1 MEQEKL
7 VVKKATRLGGR
18 VWTSLVLFGLIG
30 QITWMVENMYFSTYI
45 QQNIEADSWAT
56 SATVAFS
63 AIFATAGSILGGAII
78 DRLGK
83 RKPFICWGYLLWG
96 CLTMAFALFGNT
108 PYDQTTTPIVLVVW
122 IFVAM
127 DSIMSFVGSVS
138 NDAAYNAWINDVT
151 DITNRGRVDVL
162 LSIFPLA
169 AMIIILLGFAGF
181 AQPGS
186 WKFFFAVLGAIPA
199 VCGVAGLLF
208 FRDSSRLKPSLDGP
222 YLTQMVYGFRWKNIL
237 KNKMVYICFFG
248 SMFGSLAMQM
258 WQPYMISLIVDTL
271 GIGYVIPVGVVI
283 VVASAL
289 SVGAG
294 ILMDKFGKEK
304 FFYPVALIEVIG
316 GIIAYMTKFVQGQV
330 LPTTL
335 LLIVGGTLIMAGSL
349 MMGGLFGASA
359 RDYMP
364 EGKAGCFQGIKMVI
378 VIMTPMVLASLLCP
392 LIIRG
397 VGLIPSAEFLLDH
410 PSYVGSFLYPH
421 ELFLWAGLVSLG
433 IFLPAYFVKKDHRRM
448 RGEKLAE
455 LRKIQENSDPETTK

>member
-1 MEQEKL
+1 MDQDKI
-7 VVKKATRLGGR
+7 VVKKASRLGGR

-30 QITWMVENMYFSTYI
+30 QLTWMVENMYFSTYI
-45 QQNIEADSWAT
+45 QQNIEAASWAT

-83 RKPFICWGYLLWG
+83 RKPFICWGYVIWG
-96 CLTMAFALFGNT
+96 LLTMAFALFGNT
-108 PYDQTTTPIVLVVW
+108 PYNQATTPIILIVW

-181 AQPGS
+181 AKPGS
-186 WKFFFAVLGAIPA
+186 WRFFFGVLGAIPA
-199 VCGVAGLLF
+199 VCGMAGLLF
-208 FRDSSRLKPSLDGP
+208 FRDSARLKPSLDGP
-222 YLTQMVYGFRWKNIL
+222 YMSQVVYGFRWKNIL
-237 KNKMVYICFFG
+237 KNKMVYVCFLG
-248 SMFGSLAMQM
+248 SMFGSLAMQL

-271 GIGYVIPVGVVI
+271 GIDYVIPVGIVV

-289 SVGAG
+289 SVAAG

-304 FFYPVALIEVIG
+304 FFYPVALLEVVG
-316 GIIAYMTKFVQGQV
+316 GLIAYLTKFVQGQV
-330 LPTTL
+330 LPTTI

-378 VIMTPMVLASLLCP
+378 VIMTPMVIASLICP
-392 LIIRG
+392 FIIQA
-397 VGLIPSAEFLLDH
+397 VGLLPTAEFLLEH
-410 PSYVGSFLYPH
+410 PSYAGSFLYPH
-421 ELFLWAGLVSLG
+421 ELFLWAGVVSLG
-433 IFLPAYFVKKDHRRM
+433 IFVPAYFVKKDNRRI
-448 RGEKLAE
+448 RREKLAE
-455 LRKIQENSDPETTK
+455 LHLMETPSETK